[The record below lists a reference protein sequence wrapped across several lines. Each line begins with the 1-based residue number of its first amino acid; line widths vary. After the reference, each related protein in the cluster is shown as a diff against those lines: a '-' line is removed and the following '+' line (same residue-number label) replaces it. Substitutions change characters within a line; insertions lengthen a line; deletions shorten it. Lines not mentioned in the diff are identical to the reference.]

1 MATRGNHRRSKGNVK
16 SLSKKAMSGIFVLL
30 TAAALLVLDLTGI
43 YTFDDMRV
51 SLGFADRPA
60 VETADTTVH
69 FIDVGQG
76 DSTLVISNGKT
87 MLVDCGDLDDDNTV
101 IKYLQGLNIE
111 KLDVIIATHPHS
123 DHIGEMS
130 EIIADFQTDM
140 FIMPKVPSDQTPTT
154 NVYENMLLSLQDK
167 GMKITEAKDESFQL
181 GNVEVELYTV
191 KEEYSDLNNYS
202 VLVKVVHGE
211 NSFLITGDC
220 ETQAEKELL
229 EQGFDLSAKVL
240 KVAHHGSVNSS
251 SSEFLAAVAS
261 RYAVISCGLDNNF
274 GHPSD
279 EALARLEKYAENIYI
294 TRDDGTVIFTS
305 DGEGLSVD
313 TAK

>member
-30 TAAALLVLDLTGI
+30 TAAALLVLDLTGV
-43 YTFDDMRV
+43 YTFEDMRV

-130 EIIADFQTDM
+130 EIIADFLTDI
-140 FIMPKVPSDQTPTT
+140 FIIP
-154 NVYENMLLSLQDK
+154 
-167 GMKITEAKDESFQL
+167 
-181 GNVEVELYTV
+181 
-191 KEEYSDLNNYS
+191 
-202 VLVKVVHGE
+202 
-211 NSFLITGDC
+211 
-220 ETQAEKELL
+220 
-229 EQGFDLSAKVL
+229 
-240 KVAHHGSVNSS
+240 
-251 SSEFLAAVAS
+251 
-261 RYAVISCGLDNNF
+261 
-274 GHPSD
+274 
-279 EALARLEKYAENIYI
+279 
-294 TRDDGTVIFTS
+294 
-305 DGEGLSVD
+305 
-313 TAK
+313 